1 MFNNFDFISKRK
13 IWFSF
18 SGILIVLSI
27 ISIVTFGFN
36 WGIDFTGGTILELGF
51 GKPVTVEQVRD
62 GLRKDGLETAV
73 IQLSGKNV
81 QGESGYDVIIR
92 TKNLSPEEA
101 QTVVS
106 DVSSEVGQTELKR
119 METVG
124 AVIGSEVTKNTL
136 LNVLIS
142 FGAMILY
149 MSIRFEHRI
158 ALSAIVAITHDILMV
173 LGIFAFFHLEVD
185 ASFLAAILT
194 VLGYSM
200 NESVVI
206 FDRIREAMHTHKRT
220 DSYAVLANDSIHQT
234 IRRSLYTLT
243 TTLFCVASLY
253 FFGGDTTK
261 NFALVML
268 IGFISGAYSSVC
280 VATSIWVTWNEHIS
294 SDRNRKAKETKEA
307 KTGKKL
313 KAAKA

>member
-1 MFNNFDFISKRK
+1 MFNSFDFIGKRK
-13 IWFSF
+13 LWFSF
-18 SGILIVLSI
+18 SGLLIILSVVSI
-27 ISIVTFGFN
+27 ILFRFN
-36 WGIDFTGGTILELGF
+36 WGIDFTGGTILELAF
-51 GKPVTVEQVRD
+51 PKNVTVEEVRD
-62 GLRKDGLETAV
+62 GLRADGLETAT
-73 IQLSGKNV
+73 IQLSGNNM
-81 QGESGYDVIIR
+81 QGESGDDVIIR
-92 TKNLSPEEA
+92 TRNLSAEEA

-106 DVSSEVGQTELKR
+106 HVKDKVGEAEVKR
-119 METVG
+119 IETVG

-136 LNVLIS
+136 LNVILS

-158 ALSAIVAITHDILMV
+158 ALSAIVAICHDILMV
-173 LGIFAFFHLEVD
+173 LGVFAFFHLEVD

-206 FDRIREAMHTHKRT
+206 FDRIREAIHTHRRT
-220 DSYAVLANDSIHQT
+220 DSFAKLANDSIHQT

-253 FFGGDTTK
+253 FFGGDTTR

-280 VATSIWVTWNEHIS
+280 VATSLWVTWHEHTGSARNAS
-294 SDRNRKAKETKEA
+294 SREEKRSKA
-307 KTGKKL
+307 
-313 KAAKA
+313 